1 MIPDWLAH
9 WLLNWLSLEPLLRR
23 WNLAHYPLLGAH
35 HARHSHS
42 SMPRFFTGFPR
53 PVPEGWCVGLISGSS
68 SLSRTPEFWAQNYC
82 GPTWAAHTVP
92 APRCWLTLACHF
104 PQQPTTVPTV
114 ALGLNTISANSLLFS
129 TLCPCCVPFGD
140 SPYEALAILSPKFSP
155 LYPWVSAQGLFPWGP
170 VIHTLYILPHNRWL

>member
-35 HARHSHS
+35 HVRHSHS
-42 SMPRFFTGFPR
+42 SMTHFFTGFPR
-53 PVPEGWCVGLISGSS
+53 PVPEDWCVGLISGSS
-68 SLSRTPEFWAQNYC
+68 SLSRTPEFWVQNYC

-114 ALGLNTISANSLLFS
+114 ALGLNTILANSLLSSHSVFAV
-129 TLCPCCVPFGD
+129 THLGTVPMRHWPYCPPN
-140 SPYEALAILSPKFSP
+140 SLLAILGFQPRGYF
-155 LYPWVSAQGLFPWGP
+155 LGVQ
-170 VIHTLYILPHNRWL
+170 